1 MEYLPSN
8 QEIENNEPLS
18 ISPETIA
25 IIVVGLLAVGLLIFI
40 LWPKGSVATASV
52 GEAVSSGGTTVAEL
66 AELLR

>member
-25 IIVVGLLAVGLLIFI
+25 IIAFGLLAIGLLIFI
-40 LWPKGSVATASV
+40 LWPKGSVASASV
-52 GEAVSSGGTTVAEL
+52 GGSATSTGMSVVEM

>member
-8 QEIENNEPLS
+8 QETENNDPLS

-25 IIVVGLLAVGLLIFI
+25 IIAIGLLAIGLVTVI
-40 LWPKGSVATASV
+40 LWPKGSVASASV
-52 GEAVSSGGTTVAEL
+52 GEAVSSGGTTIAEL